1 MFDLVYLAMFLVP
14 AAALCWRLV
23 VTKSRQNWLK
33 VGAAAA
39 AMATIA
45 GAFVVYD
52 EIDDFDFKDWRSDVG
67 LLAAMC
73 GSLYLLGWSRRHRG
87 NRQHRTLSIIAAIIG
102 LVPVVGAVATA
113 FLLGVD

>member
-1 MFDLVYLAMFLVP
+1 MFGYIFLLMFLVP

-39 AMATIA
+39 VMATIA

-52 EIDDFDFKDWRSDVG
+52 EIDDFEFRDWRSDVG
-67 LLAAMC
+67 LVAAMC
-73 GSLYLLGWSRRHRG
+73 GSFYLLAWSRRSRG

-102 LVPVVGAVATA
+102 LVPVVGAIATA
-113 FLLGVD
+113 FLLVD